1 MTTAVILAGG
11 MGSRLRPVVGD
22 RPKVLA
28 PVAGR
33 RFLAYLLHQL
43 ADAGFEDV
51 VLSTGYMADQV
62 QDAFGNRFRKLKL
75 HYSRE
80 EQALGTAGALRH
92 ALPLIQSET
101 ALVLNGDSYC
111 QANLADFLR
120 WHREKRADASM
131 VLTEIPDTA
140 RFGAVEADA
149 SGRVLRFGEKN
160 TSGPGWINAGVY
172 AVSKC
177 FLARIPDG
185 VAVSLEHTCFPEWMA
200 DGLFAYRDGGRF
212 LDIGTPES
220 FAEAQSF
227 FSPPGSAHGR
237 RRHVLLDR
245 DGTLNAEV
253 NYLSD
258 PDQLQLL
265 PGVVAGLKKLQDR
278 GFGLTLV
285 TNQAGIGRGYFDLS
299 RLNEIHE
306 RLRALLGDEDVA
318 LDGIYYCPHTPQDR
332 CACRKPKTGMI
343 DRAAAD
349 MRFEPSDGF
358 LIGDKACDIELGHA
372 VGATTLLVRTG
383 YGAREEAAGLLADF
397 TVVNFDAAA
406 DVIVKL
412 AASTARRP
420 DGNLLKEKSDED

>member
-1 MTTAVILAGG
+1 LTSAVILAGG
-11 MGSRLRPVVGD
+11 IGSRLRPVVGD

-51 VLSTGYMADQV
+51 VLCTGYMADQV
-62 QDAFGNRFRKLKL
+62 QDAFGSRFRKLRL

-80 EQALGTAGALRH
+80 EQPLGTAGALRH

-101 ALVLNGDSYC
+101 AVVLNGDSYC
-111 QANLADFLR
+111 PVDLGDFLR
-120 WHREKRADASM
+120 QHHEKRADASI
-131 VLTEIPDTA
+131 VLTQIPDTS
-140 RFGAVEADA
+140 RFGAVEADR
-149 SGRVLRFGEKN
+149 SSRILRFGEKN
-160 TSGPGWINAGVY
+160 TTGPGWINAGIY
-172 AVSKC
+172 AISRS
-177 FLARIPDG
+177 FLASISDG
-185 VAVSLEHTCFPEWMA
+185 VAVSIERECFPRWIA
-200 DGLFAYRDGGRF
+200 DGLFAYRGGGRF

-227 FSPPGSAHGR
+227 FSPPGSVRGC

-258 PDQLQLL
+258 PAQLQLL
-265 PGVVAGLKKLQDR
+265 PGVTAGLKKLQDR

-285 TNQAGIGRGYFDLS
+285 TNQAGVGRGYFDLT

-306 RLRALLGDEDVA
+306 RLRAMLGDEDVA

-332 CACRKPKTGMI
+332 CGCRKPLTGMI
-343 DRAAAD
+343 DQAVAD
-349 MRFEPSDGF
+349 MRFDPSDGY
-358 LIGDKACDIELGHA
+358 LIGDNTSDIELGRA

-383 YGAREEAAGLLADF
+383 YGAREEAAGLLADYI
-397 TVVNFDAAA
+397 VENFDAAA

-412 AASTARRP
+412 VANTAS
-420 DGNLLKEKSDED
+420 